1 MLPGLTSRCTSPCE
15 WAASRAA
22 ATWVMMWQAREA
34 GSGPVVSTSAWTFG
48 PCTNRMAMNS
58 TPLASPASKIGMMLG
73 WSTAAAVRDSRM
85 NRCRKASSSA
95 SSGVRTLIATGRSS
109 RVS

>member
-1 MLPGLTSRCTSPCE
+1 MCRLQGGRDLGDDVAGPAGRQ
-15 WAASRAA
+15 RA
-22 ATWVMMWQAREA
+22 
-34 GSGPVVSTSAWTFG
+34 GGFDKCLDIG
-48 PCTNRMAMNS
+48 PCTKRIAMNS
-58 TPLASPASKIGMMLG
+58 TPPASPASKIGMMLG